1 MGSDA
6 PVRMAARYRG
16 RIAADCG
23 LLMISQAGNG
33 ADAEAEVSRFF
44 PSRRR

>member
-6 PVRMAARYRG
+6 PVRMAALYRG

-23 LLMISQAGNG
+23 LLMISQADNG
-33 ADAEAEVSRFF
+33 ADAEVSRFF